1 MQFKN
6 INRLVYGGL
15 VASFLFIGVGSVEAQ
30 TGNQSDVTNVIPGT
44 NQSDVTNVFPEG
56 NQSDTTNL
64 FAGDSSGS
72 GVSQETPAQGTDTQA
87 GFNIFIQIAREIVGA
102 RTGKLTTTQ
111 AQNGVEQ
118 QINALLSQSGATS
131 PTLSTGVTV
140 STTQFSSAIGN
151 LVISISPGDAKEL
164 LFATSSDSDGVLVA
178 SSRSVPLLAQR
189 SDNDITF
196 LYNTFQESF
205 LRAGLERDEAQ
216 EHAQNLVVSLASIK
230 TWFKSNGRLNY
241 RKINASTRSMR
252 PILETL
258 PSMSNVVNSNPNF
271 ENYSLVLMTLTGIE
285 TVTYPLQAINDA
297 V

>member
-6 INRLVYGGL
+6 INRLVCGGL
-15 VASFLFIGVGSVEAQ
+15 VASFLFIGVGSVKAQ

-44 NQSDVTNVFPEG
+44 NQSDGTNVFTG
-56 NQSDTTNL
+56 TNQSDVTNP

-72 GVSQETPAQGTDTQA
+72 GVSQETPAQGTDIQA

-102 RTGKLTTTQ
+102 RTGELTPTQ

-131 PTLSTGVTV
+131 ATLSTGVTV
-140 STTQFSSAIGN
+140 STAQFSDAIGN

-164 LFATSSDSDGVLVA
+164 LTAASFDSDGVLVA

-241 RKINASTRSMR
+241 RKINASTRSLR
-252 PILETL
+252 PILETIPGML
-258 PSMSNVVNSNPNF
+258 SVVDSNPNF
-271 ENYSLVLMTLTGIE
+271 EDYSLVLMTLTGIE